1 MHRKNNLRLIAAGL
15 MIILCLRMMSV
26 LETTVLFK
34 GRLICMVVIVFAMA
48 KTLSALNFMS
58 AFLISALI
66 FYILTQLSHP
76 IPQNPCVSRQEQ
88 LSGRR
93 L

>member
-1 MHRKNNLRLIAAGL
+1 
-15 MIILCLRMMSV
+15 MMSV

-48 KTLSALNFMS
+48 RTLSALNFMS

-66 FYILTQLSHP
+66 FYTLGATKHLQTWVSILHRVKWDIGRISILDLTIRKALSTFHGF
-76 IPQNPCVSRQEQ
+76 C
-88 LSGRR
+88 
-93 L
+93 